1 MNELL
6 VSFACYANDNDAFIP
21 EKWAM
26 EGLAVLEENM
36 VMANLVHRDFS
47 PEVAEYGDV
56 VNTRR
61 VGTFK
66 AYRKTDTD
74 NVTAQDA
81 SATNVQVALNMHNYI
96 NFTIKDGEASKSF
109 KDLVD
114 QHLRPAAQGIARSI
128 DRMLCGQAQRFQTN
142 ACGLL
147 DGVTSATIKDYVL
160 EGREALNRNNAYMQD
175 RRLVLGPAAETLM
188 LQTDMFMKANE
199 RGDGGKALE
208 DARLGRILGFD
219 TFMDQNATGLAT
231 SATVDEVAGTINHAG
246 GYAAGTTGS
255 MVVSILAHEVA
266 AGEFVMPAEDGQLT
280 YATAST
286 ASTNTTA
293 VTLDSALT
301 NAVTNAAAIT
311 VFTACAI
318 DGGLSVGHTKQ
329 VVLDGYTEAPQVGQL
344 LAWGVNSSLR
354 HTYTIT
360 EAYENPSNASQTIV
374 YLDRAVEKAVTDGD
388 PTFPGPIG
396 GINLLFHRDA
406 IALVSRPL
414 AMPRGAGV
422 SAGVLDYNGVSMRV
436 AMQYDIAS
444 QGTKVTLD
452 LLCGTQVLDT
462 NLGAVLY
469 T

>member
-1 MNELL
+1 
-6 VSFACYANDNDAFIP
+6 
-21 EKWAM
+21 
-26 EGLAVLEENM
+26 
-36 VMANLVHRDFS
+36 MAQLVHRDFS
-47 PEVAEYGDV
+47 PEVAEFGDV

-66 AYRKTDTD
+66 AYRKVDTD
-74 NVTAQDA
+74 SVVAQDA

-114 QHLRPAAQGIARSI
+114 QHLKPAAQGIARRI

-142 ACGLL
+142 AAGKL
-147 DGVTSATIKDYVL
+147 DGVTKTTVKDFVL
-160 EGREALNRNNAYMQD
+160 EGREAMNRNNAYMQD
-175 RRLVLGPAAETLM
+175 RRLILGPAAETLM

-199 RGDGGKALE
+199 RGDGGRALE

-219 TFMDQNATGLAT
+219 TFMDQNATGLAST
-231 SATVDEVAGTINHAG
+231 ATVDSVAGTVNNAG
-246 GYAAGTTGS
+246 GYAAKSVAAMT
-255 MVVSILAHEVA
+255 VDIVAHEVA
-266 AGEFVMPAEDGQLT
+266 IGEFVEFDEDAQLT
-280 YATAST
+280 FATAVT
-286 ASTNTTA
+286 VGGGNTTI
-293 VTLDSALT
+293 VTLDSALKY
-301 NAVTNAAAIT
+301 AVTNASVVTAYGFCVVDGTYAI
-311 VFTACAI
+311 
-318 DGGLSVGHTKQ
+318 GHVKQ
-329 VVLDGYTEAPQVGQL
+329 VVLDGYTNAPQVGQL
-344 LAWGVNSSLR
+344 LAFGNSTILR

-374 YLDRAVEKAVTDGD
+374 YLDRALEKAVADNGD
-388 PTFPGPIG
+388 AFPGPVG
-396 GINLLFHRDA
+396 GINLMFHRDA

-422 SAGVLDYNGVSMRV
+422 SAGVLNYNGISMRV

-452 LLCGTQVLDT
+452 LLCGVQVLDT

>member
-1 MNELL
+1 METCRGRQKCPTQFT
-6 VSFACYANDNDAFIP
+6 VAVTR
-21 EKWAM
+21 AM
-26 EGLAVLEENM
+26 AQ
-36 VMANLVHRDFS
+36 LVHRDFS

-66 AYRKTDTD
+66 SYRKTDTD
-74 NVTAQDA
+74 NVVAQDA

-114 QHLRPAAQGIARSI
+114 QHLAPAAQGIARGI
-128 DRMLCGQAQRFQTN
+128 DRMLCGQAQRFQAN
-142 ACGLL
+142 ACGKL
-147 DGVTSATIKDYVL
+147 DEVTSGTVKDFVL
-160 EGREALNRNNAYMQD
+160 EGREAMNRNNAYMQD

-231 SATVDEVAGTINHAG
+231 TATTDKVAGTVNNAG
-246 GYAAGTTGS
+246 GYAKGTVAS
-255 MVVSILAHEVA
+255 MTVDIVGHEVT
-266 AGEFVMPAEDGQLT
+266 AGEFVAFDENGQLT
-280 YATAST
+280 YATNAT
-286 ASTNTTA
+286 TGGGNTTA
-293 VTLDSALT
+293 VTLDSALKY
-301 NAVTNAAAIT
+301 AVTNASTVTAFGLCDVDGTYAA
-311 VFTACAI
+311 
-318 DGGLSVGHTKQ
+318 GHVKHI
-329 VVLDGYTEAPQVGQL
+329 VLDGYTAAMPPQVGQL
-344 LAWGVNSSLR
+344 LAFGANAALR

-360 EAYENPSNASQTIV
+360 EAYENPANASQTIV
-374 YLDRAVEKAVTDGD
+374 YLDRDLELGVADNGD
-388 PTFPGPIG
+388 AFPGPVG
-396 GINLLFHRDA
+396 GINLMFHRDA

-414 AMPRGAGV
+414 ALPRGAGV
-422 SAGVLDYNGVSMRV
+422 SAGVLDYNGISMRV

>member
-1 MNELL
+1 
-6 VSFACYANDNDAFIP
+6 
-21 EKWAM
+21 
-26 EGLAVLEENM
+26 
-36 VMANLVHRDFS
+36 MANLVHRDFS

-74 NVTAQDA
+74 SVTAQDA
-81 SATNVQVALNMHNYI
+81 SATNVQVSLNMHNYI

-114 QHLRPAAQGIARSI
+114 QHLKPAAQGIARSI
-128 DRMLCGQAQRFQTN
+128 DRMLCGQAQRFQSN
-142 ACGLL
+142 AAGIL
-147 DGVTSATIKDYVL
+147 GEVTSTTVKDFVL
-160 EGREALNRNNAYMQD
+160 EGREKLNRNNAYMQD
-175 RRLVLGPAAETLM
+175 RRLILGPAAETLM
-188 LQTDMFMKANE
+188 LQTDIFMKANE
-199 RGDGGKALE
+199 RGDGGQALE
-208 DARLGRILGFD
+208 DARLGRVLGFD

-231 SATVDEVAGTINHAG
+231 TATTDNVAGTINYAA
-246 GYAAGTTGS
+246 GYAAGNTAS
-255 MVVSILAHEVA
+255 MTVSILAHEVV
-266 AGEFVMPAEDGQLT
+266 AGEFVLPEEDGQLT

-293 VTLDSALT
+293 VTLDSALKY
-301 NAVTNAAAIT
+301 AVTNAAAIT
-311 VFTACAI
+311 CWKACAI
-318 DGGLSVGHTKQ
+318 DGALAAGHTKQ
-329 VVLDGYTEAPQVGQL
+329 VVLDGYTAAKPPQVGQL
-344 LAWGVNSSLR
+344 LAFGANAALR

-360 EAYENPSNASQTIV
+360 EAYENSSNTSQTIV
-374 YLDRAVEKAVTDGD
+374 YLDRAIETAVLNNGAA
-388 PTFPGPIG
+388 FPGPVG

-414 AMPRGAGV
+414 ALPRGAGV
-422 SAGVLDYNGVSMRV
+422 SAGVLNYNGVSMRV